1 MDAYRESSQDHYG
14 RKAIQGVTVELKN
27 LHSLT
32 RGTDT
37 TLSLT
42 FYSGGVPLSLTAAST
57 SVVFTMRPSWND
69 AASLTKTGLT
79 GTSGGV
85 VAVAIAPADT
95 ASLAPGMYR
104 WAVQYTVGGLVKEA
118 GRGLILLGADIV

>member
-1 MDAYRESSQDHYG
+1 M
-14 RKAIQGVTVELKN
+14 ELKN

-42 FYSGGVPLSLTAAST
+42 FYSGGNPLDLTTAST
-57 SVVFTMRPSWND
+57 SVAFTMRPSWND

-79 GTSGGV
+79 GTSSGV
-85 VAVAIAPADT
+85 VAVAIAPSDT

-104 WAVQYTVGGLVKEA
+104 WAVQYTAGGLVKEA